1 MLFVRLFDL
10 CQFHL
15 IKNTGL
21 DMWAIHYRAEK
32 GSQSWTILDTFDKR
46 VDAVITAYQVSNKYF
61 MVKIIDPDG
70 NIAWS
75 T

>member
-1 MLFVRLFDL
+1 
-10 CQFHL
+10 
-15 IKNTGL
+15 
-21 DMWAIHYRAEK
+21 MWAIHYRAEK
-32 GSQSWTILDTFDKR
+32 GSQSWTILDTFDKK
-46 VDAVITAYQVSNKYF
+46 VDAVITAYQVSSKYF